1 MTQMRDDELFLTKE
15 EADDFDTAE
24 SVLTHIDYVGQDF
37 DVYGLV
43 RRLDAKDIVIPSFQR
58 RELEKERDEAEIE
71 SAHFQRGFVWTKRQM
86 DRFIESILLG
96 FPIPSIFL
104 VQQKSDKRY
113 LVLDGQQRLMTLSSF
128 VNGIYNKRVF
138 SLDNVCD
145 DLKGLDYKTLSP
157 DLRRTFDNTFIQAIV
172 VKSDGTNEALESIY
186 QIFERLNTGGTQL
199 TPHEIRVAL
208 YAGPFI
214 DKLEELNENSDWRK
228 MYGPINKRLRDQELL
243 LRILAL
249 YSGWQT
255 YKSPMKVFLNQ
266 YAAENRN
273 VNRSELSK
281 NTELLS
287 KALEILAQNPRN
299 DILKNNDNS
308 RLSIAVTDAIVVGL
322 MNRLSQNDISSEEV
336 STVLVALKENADFF
350 AATQS
355 ATADTQKVQN
365 RIRLAIDAFM
375 NACDD
380 E

>member
-1 MTQMRDDELFLTKE
+1 
-15 EADDFDTAE
+15 
-24 SVLTHIDYVGQDF
+24 
-37 DVYGLV
+37 
-43 RRLDAKDIVIPSFQR
+43 
-58 RELEKERDEAEIE
+58 
-71 SAHFQRGFVWTKRQM
+71 
-86 DRFIESILLG
+86 
-96 FPIPSIFL
+96 
-104 VQQKSDKRY
+104 
-113 LVLDGQQRLMTLSSF
+113 
-128 VNGIYNKRVF
+128 
-138 SLDNVCD
+138 
-145 DLKGLDYKTLSP
+145 
-157 DLRRTFDNTFIQAIV
+157 
-172 VKSDGTNEALESIY
+172 
-186 QIFERLNTGGTQL
+186 
-199 TPHEIRVAL
+199 
-208 YAGPFI
+208 
-214 DKLEELNENSDWRK
+214 

-322 MNRLSQNDISSEEV
+322 MNRLSQKDISSEEV

-380 E
+380 EYSNFTRY